1 MAKPSAP
8 KKTKPLSKSE
18 ILKAIVEAEHRGSPL
33 DRGVTQT

>member
-18 ILKAIVEAEHRGSPL
+18 ILKAIVEAE
-33 DRGVTQT
+33 QTAAAL